1 MSCTS
6 SLSCILGSL
15 ARWLLCQRQ
24 LGTAGILPVQL
35 LSAVLHCSLYP
46 DCYLFYKRPKQ
57 MQHKCRFLQRF
68 ILPWKNSE
76 ATKSLV
82 LDASI
87 YFQIVYIADISVYNK
102 ILMKPGIA
110 KNTFEIFQLFI
121 HFESHTE
128 LRSLDLKLYLSL
140 HKSGLTDLFTFLSDV
155 HWCNIQYVIG
165 GV

>member
-1 MSCTS
+1 M
-6 SLSCILGSL
+6 
-15 ARWLLCQRQ
+15 
-24 LGTAGILPVQL
+24 
-35 LSAVLHCSLYP
+35 
-46 DCYLFYKRPKQ
+46 
-57 MQHKCRFLQRF
+57 
-68 ILPWKNSE
+68 KNSE

-110 KNTFEIFQLFI
+110 KNTSEIFQLFI

-155 HWCNIQYVIG
+155 H
-165 GV
+165 

>member
-1 MSCTS
+1 
-6 SLSCILGSL
+6 
-15 ARWLLCQRQ
+15 
-24 LGTAGILPVQL
+24 
-35 LSAVLHCSLYP
+35 
-46 DCYLFYKRPKQ
+46 
-57 MQHKCRFLQRF
+57 MQHECLFLQRF

-121 HFESHTE
+121 HFE
-128 LRSLDLKLYLSL
+128 
-140 HKSGLTDLFTFLSDV
+140 FTYRIEKFRFKV
-155 HWCNIQYVIG
+155 VFAIT
-165 GV
+165 